1 MLGIA
6 PVVGANVSI
15 SMATMDHSS
24 GAGVVLA
31 GASGKSVPG
40 RGGLTLVR
48 SERVLNTPR
57 TTILSTNGATFQTT
71 SAGGAYLT
79 LESSPQLGHRQQQQQ
94 QLLQQQQFISFALN
108 NQTPPHEVA
117 SHCDVV
123 TTSSQQQHQ
132 QHRQQQQQ
140 QQQSQLFEHFPRV
153 KVEATSPSISQQPS
167 LLSSSSLSSS
177 AVEVKTEN
185 GDVVGDV
192 VVASPT
198 TVYYIQTRGS
208 GGGGGGVVTLPENL
222 RQLAA
227 STQQVSFLDQ

>member
-15 SMATMDHSS
+15 SMATVDQTS
-24 GAGVVLA
+24 GGVTVV
-31 GASGKSVPG
+31 GADGKS
-40 RGGLTLVR
+40 RGGLSLVR
-48 SERVLNTPR
+48 SERVTNAPK
-57 TTILSTNGATFQTT
+57 TTILSTNGGTFHT
-71 SAGGAYLT
+71 AGGSYVT
-79 LESSPQLGHRQQQQQ
+79 LESSPQLGPRSQQQQHQ
-94 QLLQQQQFISFALN
+94 ILQQQQFISFALN

-123 TTSSQQQHQ
+123 TTSSLQQ
-132 QHRQQQQQ
+132 RQ
-140 QQQSQLFEHFPRV
+140 QQQSQLLENFPRV
-153 KVEATSPSISQQPS
+153 KVEAPSPPTTHHPS
-167 LLSSSSLSSS
+167 LLSSLSSSSS
-177 AVEVKTEN
+177 AVGVKTEN

-208 GGGGGGVVTLPENL
+208 GGGGGGGAGVVTLPENL

-227 STQQVSFLDQ
+227 STQQVSFLDHRRWER